1 MSDDVAAEIAA
12 AYECDRRGDER
23 AAIVHYERAFAL
35 GVPESERRHFL
46 VGYGSTL
53 RNVGR
58 ADDAVGLLGD
68 AVAADPDYAPFRAF
82 LALALLSAGHA
93 RPAVATLLGLALE
106 LARSGELDGF
116 ERALGAYHDELLTA
130 P

>member
-23 AAIVHYERAFAL
+23 SAIVHYERAWSL
-35 GVPESERRHFL
+35 GVPDSERRHVL

-93 RPAVATLLGLALE
+93 RAAVATLLGLALDT
-106 LARSGELDGF
+106 ADLDGF
-116 ERALGAYHDELLTA
+116 ERALGAYHDELLTER
-130 P
+130 